1 MPKRTDN
8 TKVKRKVT
16 KGQSNGQQNITVN
29 IEYINLTAGMNSG
42 LWKIVEREQ

>member
-1 MPKRTDN
+1 
-8 TKVKRKVT
+8 
-16 KGQSNGQQNITVN
+16 VN